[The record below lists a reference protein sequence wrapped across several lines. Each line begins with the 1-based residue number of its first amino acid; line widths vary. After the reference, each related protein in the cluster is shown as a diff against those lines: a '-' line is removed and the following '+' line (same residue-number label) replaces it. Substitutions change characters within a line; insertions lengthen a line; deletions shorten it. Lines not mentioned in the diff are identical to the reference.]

1 MIRLVIAS
9 LFLLFAVFIFV
20 SEVIGFFKFRY
31 VMNRMHAAGLGDTL
45 GIASVVIAVAVL
57 MGLTMSTIKL
67 IIIVLFMFLTGPV
80 VTHLLAQVEVQ
91 TNKNAG
97 KEYTEEDRG

>member
-45 GIASVVIAVAVL
+45 GVASVVIAVAVL

>member
-1 MIRLVIAS
+1 MIRLVIDS

-20 SEVIGFFKFRY
+20 SEVIGFFKFSY

-57 MGLTMSTIKL
+57 MGLTMSTVKL
-67 IIIVLFMFLTGPV
+67 ILIVLFMFLTGPV

>member
-1 MIRLVIAS
+1 
-9 LFLLFAVFIFV
+9 
-20 SEVIGFFKFRY
+20 
-31 VMNRMHAAGLGDTL
+31 MNRMHAAGLGDTL

-57 MGLTMSTIKL
+57 MGLTMSTVKL
-67 IIIVLFMFLTGPV
+67 ILIVLFMFLTGPV